1 MEYTQNDL
9 VLINKEFEELRL
21 ASLKRCSSQEEYDDV
36 LRAFDF
42 ACEAHKGVR
51 RKSGEPYIIHP
62 IEVAKIVVNE
72 IGLGHK
78 SIVAALLHDV
88 VEDTHYTVE
97 DISNMF
103 GEKIAS
109 LVDGLTKIKAAMDSK
124 GGKSGGTLQA
134 ENFKRIILTLNEDVR
149 VVLIKLADRLHNI
162 RTIGSM
168 PDYKKDKILSETMY
182 IFIPLAHRLG
192 LHNIKSEMENIWL
205 KTRNPEL
212 YAEIVAKT
220 QAVIDEKSEALDKF
234 IEPIEKVLRSNGYTD
249 FRISKRTKNPYSI
262 WKKMQTKNVEFDD
275 IYDIYGIRIIFTPKD
290 GYDERS
296 QCWYIY
302 SMVSELYTS
311 KTDRIRDWVSHP
323 KSNGYEALHCTVMSK
338 GSGWVEVQIRSE
350 RMNEIAEKGVA
361 AHWIYKQKGQDS
373 PRSEQD
379 MDTWLDMVRGVL
391 ENPDS
396 NALEFLDKFHDTL
409 LGQEI
414 YVFTPMG
421 DSKVLP
427 KGATALD
434 FAYNIHTKI
443 GNKAIAAKINL
454 KLSPLSTVLHNGDQV
469 EIITAESQKPQPEWM
484 DFLKTSKAKN
494 CLYDALKEEIDDS
507 ITKGREMLET
517 ELEKSGIKLHSNVM
531 KKLLIEFKLNTK
543 EELYNK
549 ISTGIIS
556 LKNLDKIL
564 RKNTENKN
572 VIYWTFKL
580 FSNSDKKDKS
590 EDNNNDESIQMTD
603 EEIKEKIIK
612 TKLDKNRNFI
622 LTGKD
627 KGAST
632 DKDSHITY
640 RIADCC
646 YPIPGDNIVGF
657 INDNGEVVVHKKT
670 CPEAVNLASVKGDR
684 IVNAKWSKDTIASF
698 LARIRIFGA
707 DRMGILNEVTKCTTL
722 DMAINIR
729 KVSIATHD
737 GIFEGYIDC
746 YVSNTEDLNNLMSQV
761 RKISGVESVTRI
773 DITED

>member
-1 MEYTQNDL
+1 MEYTKSDL
-9 VLINKEFEELRL
+9 EIIGKEFEELRL

-36 LRAFDF
+36 LRAFEF

-62 IEVAKIVVNE
+62 IEVANIVVNE

-97 DISNMF
+97 DIANMF

-109 LVDGLTKIKAAMDSK
+109 LVDGLTKIKAAMDLNEGS
-124 GGKSGGTLQA
+124 TLQA
-134 ENFKRIILTLNEDVR
+134 ENFKRIILTLNDDIR

-192 LHNIKSEMENIWL
+192 LYNIKSEMENIWL
-205 KTRNPEL
+205 KTRNPEV
-212 YAEIVAKT
+212 YEDIVRKT
-220 QAVIDEKSEALDKF
+220 QGVIASKSEALDKF
-234 IEPIEKVLRSNGYTD
+234 IEPISAILKQEGFDNFNIY
-249 FRISKRTKNPYSI
+249 KRTKNPYSI
-262 WKKMQTKNVEFDD
+262 WKKMQTKHVEFDD
-275 IYDIYGIRIIFTPKD
+275 IFDIYGIRIIFTPKE
-290 GYDERS
+290 GYDERQ

-302 SMVSELYTS
+302 ALISGLYSS
-311 KTDRIRDWVSHP
+311 KMDRIRDWVTHP
-323 KSNGYEALHCTVMSK
+323 KSNGYEALHCTLMSA

-361 AHWIYKQKGQDS
+361 AHWIYKKQGQ
-373 PRSEQD
+373 EGGKY
-379 MDTWLDMVRGVL
+379 TNENEIENWLNMVRGVL

-396 NALEFLDKFHDTL
+396 NALEFLDQFHETL
-409 LGQEI
+409 LNQEI
-414 YVFTPMG
+414 YVFTPKG
-421 DSKVLP
+421 ESKSMQ

-434 FAYNIHTKI
+434 FAYSIHTKI
-443 GNKAIAAKINL
+443 GNKAIAAKINH
-454 KLSPLSTVLHNGDQV
+454 KLSPLSTVLRNGDQV
-469 EIITAESQKPQPEWM
+469 EIITAENQKPQPEWLS
-484 DFLKTSKAKN
+484 FLKTQRARN
-494 CLYDALKEEIDDS
+494 YLYEALKDEIDDS
-507 ITKGREMLET
+507 ITKGREMLES
-517 ELEKSGIKLHSNVM
+517 ELAKSGIKLHSNVM

-543 EELYNK
+543 EEFYNK
-549 ISTGIIS
+549 IATGVIS
-556 LKNLDKIL
+556 LKDLDKIL
-564 RKNTENKN
+564 KKNSENKR
-572 VIYWTFKL
+572 VSYWSFKL
-580 FSNSDKKDKS
+580 FSSGPDNILDT
-590 EDNNNDESIQMTD
+590 EDDVEMTD

-612 TKLDKNRNFI
+612 TKLDKNRDFI

-627 KGAST
+627 KGAGK
-632 DKDSHITY
+632 DMDSHITY

-657 INDNGEVVVHKKT
+657 ISENGEVVVHKKT
-670 CPEAVNLASVKGDR
+670 CPEAVNLASLRGDR

-746 YVSNTEDLNNLMSQV
+746 YVRSTEDLNNLMNHV
-761 RKISGVESVTRI
+761 RKISGVESVNRI
-773 DITED
+773 DIRED